1 MKDIKVLDLHT
12 GVIDGYNE
20 LPGTSES
27 FDEAVETLMAI
38 KSVTK
43 DKTLFAVTKKEVT
56 NNDRF
61 IKVQAGKK

>member
-12 GVIDGYNE
+12 GVIDSYNK

-38 KSVTK
+38 KSIAK
-43 DKTLFAVTKKEVT
+43 DKTLFAVTKQEV
-56 NNDRF
+56 N
-61 IKVQAGKK
+61 KQ